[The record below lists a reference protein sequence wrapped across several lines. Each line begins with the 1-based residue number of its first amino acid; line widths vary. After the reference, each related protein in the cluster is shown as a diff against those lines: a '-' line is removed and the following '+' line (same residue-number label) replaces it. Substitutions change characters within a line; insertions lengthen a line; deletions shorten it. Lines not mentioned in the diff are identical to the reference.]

1 MKSVRKNKKLILII
15 LLAGLLPLLILAARQ
30 IQELRGRAAGTSE
43 VGVRLTPSSGTFNP
57 GEQMTLKIAMHK
69 LATRAINVSGAQAQI
84 LVSDKFTINSASCEA
99 PFNSLPF
106 TRITGQNI
114 TVMCAISSAET
125 PVAVTAADLPFAT
138 LNLTVAGSAVA
149 GSGPVTFTSTRV
161 TEAGVSGQAPDVS
174 TAGESGN
181 YDVGGG
187 GGTPPVTGDVVLS
200 FSPGQVN
207 LPPDSTVKI
216 MADSGTKKVGF
227 TRTVFTFDPAKINLA
242 SEITATNPNLSTPV
256 EKTSMAVANQQG
268 KAVIVVASSPSD
280 IPPGGVFEMA
290 SFTIKAIST
299 AANDTATINF
309 LTSDMQ
315 YIDEANQIL
324 TLGAIP
330 LSITLNGQN
339 VTVTATPPITG
350 GVTATPPVTGDVVL
364 SFSPGQVNLP
374 PDSTVKIMADSGTKK
389 VGFTRTVFTF
399 DPAKINLASEITATN
414 PNLSTPVEK
423 TSMAVANQ
431 QGKAVIV
438 VASSPSDIP
447 PGGVF
452 ELASFTIKA
461 ISTVANDTATINF
474 LTSDMQYID
483 EANQILTLGAIP
495 LSITLNGQNVTV
507 TATPPPGGD
516 FRSEERR
523 VGKEC

>member
-1 MKSVRKNKKLILII
+1 M
-15 LLAGLLPLLILAARQ
+15 
-30 IQELRGRAAGTSE
+30 
-43 VGVRLTPSSGTFNP
+43 
-57 GEQMTLKIAMHK
+57 
-69 LATRAINVSGAQAQI
+69 
-84 LVSDKFTINSASCEA
+84 
-99 PFNSLPF
+99 
-106 TRITGQNI
+106 
-114 TVMCAISSAET
+114 
-125 PVAVTAADLPFAT
+125 
-138 LNLTVAGSAVA
+138 
-149 GSGPVTFTSTRV
+149 
-161 TEAGVSGQAPDVS
+161 
-174 TAGESGN
+174 
-181 YDVGGG
+181 
-187 GGTPPVTGDVVLS
+187 
-200 FSPGQVN
+200 
-207 LPPDSTVKI
+207 
-216 MADSGTKKVGF
+216 
-227 TRTVFTFDPAKINLA
+227 
-242 SEITATNPNLSTPV
+242 
-256 EKTSMAVANQQG
+256 
-268 KAVIVVASSPSD
+268 
-280 IPPGGVFEMA
+280 
-290 SFTIKAIST
+290 
-299 AANDTATINF
+299 
-309 LTSDMQ
+309 
-315 YIDEANQIL
+315 
-324 TLGAIP
+324 
-330 LSITLNGQN
+330 
-339 VTVTATPPITG
+339 TVTATPPITG

-516 FRSEERR
+516 FEVPIGSKDVITVDIGGVPGNIPQISFSAELAHTQANPDMYFRLRVKDDLYFVDNPGVVLAPTCNSPSEGEKDFYIPVRAQGNVYKPVASINVPVPSGAGVAKVTADGWVVLEGIAEDR
-523 VGKEC
+523 YYTFILKAPKFRGVQVVEHVYLQSGQQSGQVFSWVNNPLEPGDLPNPNDNLLQDCTVNSVDISLMVSRIGSTGGADLKVADVNFDGIVNGNDISKVVNTLSTKPDDDL